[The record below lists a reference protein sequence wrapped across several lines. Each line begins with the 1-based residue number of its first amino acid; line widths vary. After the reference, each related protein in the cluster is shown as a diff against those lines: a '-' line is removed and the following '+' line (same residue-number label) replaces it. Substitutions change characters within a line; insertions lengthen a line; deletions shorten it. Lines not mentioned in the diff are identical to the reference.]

1 MRILPTSIFEM
12 IVIIILKES
21 FWVASKPFH
30 RSMININKI
39 NRQSKKR
46 MKFLIESFKWNWLT
60 FNSSWFIDF
69 LYFLRRTHQ
78 RISRCQL
85 EHGSHLKRSKD
96 YFKSTTDDHSH
107 YSHLLGLEW
116 WKYVY
121 GITPKISTHF
131 ECSET
136 LNNQISW
143 TFGANGYFAFISSY
157 FYIIMCIHFDLLF
170 I

>member
-85 EHGSHLKRSKD
+85 EHGSHLKRSKED
-96 YFKSTTDDHSH
+96 
-107 YSHLLGLEW
+107 
-116 WKYVY
+116 